1 MTVYNCH
8 KLKNTMSK
16 QYVYLYFI
24 GGMIA
29 IGVFIFD
36 LITITAAK
44 MTTGRWALDIGP
56 IILFLYLCYKTYHEK
71 KDQELM

>member
-1 MTVYNCH
+1 
-8 KLKNTMSK
+8 MSK
-16 QYVYLYFI
+16 QFVYLYFI

-36 LITITAAK
+36 LVSITPAK

-71 KDQELM
+71 KDKELM